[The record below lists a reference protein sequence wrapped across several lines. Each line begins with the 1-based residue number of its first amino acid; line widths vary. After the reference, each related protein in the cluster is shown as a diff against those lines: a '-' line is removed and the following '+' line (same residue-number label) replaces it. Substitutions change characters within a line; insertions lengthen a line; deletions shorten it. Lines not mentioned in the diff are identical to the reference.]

1 MAVVFR
7 PLKIGEAALA
17 AAVEKECLDT
27 AWSEEQIKNIPENA
41 FYIGAFEDDWL
52 CGIASAYIIAGEGQ
66 IMNVAVSPDYRRRGI
81 ALGLMNEIIS
91 KAVENGCENITLE
104 VAENNASAI
113 SLYEKCGFSAVGKR
127 KGFYG
132 NESAIIMEKLL

>member
-1 MAVVFR
+1 MVVFR
-7 PLKIGEAALA
+7 HLESGEEKLA

-41 FYIGAFEDDWL
+41 FYIGAFEDNKI
-52 CGIASAYIIAGEGQ
+52 CGIASVYIIAGEGQ
-66 IMNVAVSPDYRRRGI
+66 IMNLAVSPNYRRRGI

-91 KAVENGCENITLE
+91 KAEENGCENITLE